1 MKKFTLILFP
11 LIFAHL
17 FCMAQEYNV
26 VTISA
31 NGARNVYTLSDIQ
44 RVAIEDKS
52 ATDPKFS
59 VVFKNGIQPLGDIK
73 TVIIE
78 LDEPTIS
85 TDADDDGILIYSKDK
100 TIVVSVPTQR
110 NILFYNI
117 GGIQIGNSVATTY
130 CECTV
135 THSGVYLVR
144 VDDKYYKIRIN

>member
-31 NGARNVYTLSDIQ
+31 NGVRNVYTLNDIQ

-52 ATDPKFS
+52 TTNPKFS

-85 TDADDDGILIYSKDK
+85 VDADDDGVLIFSRGK
-100 TIVVSVPTQR
+100 TIVISAPTQR
-110 NILFYNI
+110 NILFYNL
-117 GGIQIGNSVATTY
+117 GGIQIGNSVVTTY

-135 THSGVYLVR
+135 THSGIYLVR
-144 VDDKYYKIRIN
+144 VDNKYYKIRID